1 MYTMCIIKYFGVLN
15 YVNFDYKEIGN
26 LFVIYLQ
33 MTEVI
38 LLYVTCVYATNNMG
52 SFANNSHD
60 VGCIYSTRVY
70 GYWLSTYK

>member
-1 MYTMCIIKYFGVLN
+1 MGSFANNSDGGGCICSTLW
-15 YVNFDYKEIGN
+15 

-38 LLYVTCVYATNNMG
+38 LLSVTRVYATNNMG
-52 SFANNSHD
+52 SVANNSD
-60 VGCIYSTRVY
+60 GGGCICSTRVY